1 MTTVPT
7 GFKFVY
13 NSIEKDFADMF
24 DITNSGTVTT
34 GYYSTAYNGDDLGKI
49 FRAGNSGIQ
58 TSYKNSSNIDLGN
71 IFALPSPPDN
81 SVIISPDTCYK
92 QITLNWTDSDPT
104 ITSYN
109 IYKDTDP
116 AINVSSSTVTYTFT
130 GLTNGTT
137 YSVNVKA
144 VNPNGESTNSPINVP
159 LPATS
164 TYFTGYN
171 TSSVSGSNTIL
182 TFTSSGTLTYTCS
195 EPATNIL
202 VSVVGGGGSGGGGS
216 NNNDGN
222 NTVSAGGGGGG
233 GGVSNITGVT
243 LSSQVTNTIVVGIKG
258 IPGGGNNSGT
268 GGSSSSFSNSN
279 GSVTSYGGGGGE
291 GHYEACSGGLGGSGV
306 ITSFTGTV
314 YNGGNGGNGDQGSP
328 ASIASNGSPGAS
340 DFSGGGG
347 GGTANIGGI
356 GYGGGPGNFG
366 SGGINGIATNST
378 GISATST
385 SYGSGGGGAGC
396 PQFPGSF
403 SNGGSGADGVVIF
416 TIPN

>member
-202 VSVVGGGGSGGGGS
+202 VSVVGGGGNAAKTMWARIMCNVYFS
-216 NNNDGN
+216 
-222 NTVSAGGGGGG
+222 
-233 GGVSNITGVT
+233 
-243 LSSQVTNTIVVGIKG
+243 IVK
-258 IPGGGNNSGT
+258 
-268 GGSSSSFSNSN
+268 
-279 GSVTSYGGGGGE
+279 
-291 GHYEACSGGLGGSGV
+291 ACSTFCTICNCVYFTMNNRLFMIILNSAYMWC
-306 ITSFTGTV
+306 TSNKSIISHRNYAIIF
-314 YNGGNGGNGDQGSP
+314 YNDT
-328 ASIASNGSPGAS
+328 SNM
-340 DFSGGGG
+340 
-347 GGTANIGGI
+347 
-356 GYGGGPGNFG
+356 
-366 SGGINGIATNST
+366 
-378 GISATST
+378 
-385 SYGSGGGGAGC
+385 
-396 PQFPGSF
+396 
-403 SNGGSGADGVVIF
+403 
-416 TIPN
+416 